1 MPNNPAILDGK
12 KKDVF
17 SNHFKSFSNLGR
29 FYSADQCQATAR
41 MGERT
46 GDTDACFSTDFCGFR
61 CVRRATP
68 EELQQLKVSK

>member
-29 FYSADQCQATAR
+29 FYISAPS
-41 MGERT
+41 E
-46 GDTDACFSTDFCGFR
+46 TDLPCPFPPDAALSGNDIQKLYG
-61 CVRRATP
+61 
-68 EELQQLKVSK
+68 LYWLSK

>member
-29 FYSADQCQATAR
+29 FYTVQSA
-41 MGERT
+41 GGLE
-46 GDTDACFSTDFCGFR
+46 FSYCT
-61 CVRRATP
+61 
-68 EELQQLKVSK
+68 L